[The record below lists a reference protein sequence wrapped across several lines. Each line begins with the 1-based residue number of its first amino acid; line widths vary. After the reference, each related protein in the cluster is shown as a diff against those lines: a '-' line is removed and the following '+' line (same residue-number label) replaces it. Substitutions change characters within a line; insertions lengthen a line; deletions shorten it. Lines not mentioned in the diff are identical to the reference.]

1 MRNNGRG
8 KIKVKTKLEKYAAE
22 MSHKIKSNG
31 IDCYHW
37 SEVSTVI
44 DELLKY
50 SDFEDQN
57 KKEDLCFVGFTN
69 GRQIS
74 YANEDNGGEGAF
86 YFNTENECYI
96 PLYMLKTHLH
106 RIESTSDG
114 DVTAKE
120 LGIK

>member
-1 MRNNGRG
+1 M
-8 KIKVKTKLEKYAAE
+8 KTNLEKYAAE
-22 MSHKIKSNG
+22 MSHKIKAKG

-50 SDFEDQN
+50 ADFSSANNET
-57 KKEDLCFVGFTN
+57 CHVGFTN
-69 GRQIS
+69 GHQIS

-96 PLYMLKTHLH
+96 PLYMLKAHLH
-106 RIESTSDG
+106 RIESTSCG
-114 DVTAKE
+114 NVTAEE
-120 LGIK
+120 LGLTN